1 MCNSS
6 IWRFFGV
13 GLGVFVLCSATGLR
27 AQSSDGAQE
36 PLIGTWGCQL
46 RVGTPVR
53 GELTLESNDG
63 RWSASIAGY
72 QLAATEAGSEIR
84 FSLPGDRGTFRGR
97 MDRNTRVIRGH
108 WIQPAD
114 ETLSSYASPV
124 ELKPLS
130 SNSWRGK
137 VIPLEQAFSVYAII
151 TPGPDGKL
159 TAVLSNPEMNFFRG
173 RTFVVTREG
182 KNVHF
187 DAKGWKLDGEY
198 DAKTD
203 ILSLTLQGISTTIPL
218 SHQTRYDAVGLY
230 PRVPHEAGP
239 YVYRTPLPQNDG
251 WHIASLA
258 EEHLDVSRVSELV
271 QRILSSDPQSDPLNI
286 QSLLI
291 ARHGRLLFEEYF
303 YGFDDSRPHDMRSAS
318 KTFAPVLIGI
328 ARQQG
333 AKLAPDTAVYPLFK
347 QYSSFANWDSRK
359 QSITLEDIMTM
370 SAGNACDDNDDD
382 SPGNEDHMQSD
393 PAHKDWYKYTLDLPI
408 RTNPGGHDAIYCSGD
423 LNLVGG
429 VVAAST
435 GTWLPDFFDQYLA
448 RPLQFGR
455 YYLNLMPDG
464 QAYMGGGA
472 YIRPRDELKLG
483 QLFLNSGSWN
493 GHQIVATSWVQQS
506 ITSHTAFDPRYS
518 LGQRH
523 EYGFGWHINFL
534 KSGDKTYRV
543 YAAGGNGGQ
552 FIIVVPD
559 LDLVIGING
568 GSYGQFDR
576 WYRWELELVPQYIIG
591 AVKSRAVTP
600 RR

>member
-1 MCNSS
+1 
-6 IWRFFGV
+6 
-13 GLGVFVLCSATGLR
+13 
-27 AQSSDGAQE
+27 
-36 PLIGTWGCQL
+36 
-46 RVGTPVR
+46 
-53 GELTLESNDG
+53 
-63 RWSASIAGY
+63 
-72 QLAATEAGSEIR
+72 
-84 FSLPGDRGTFRGR
+84 
-97 MDRNTRVIRGH
+97 
-108 WIQPAD
+108 
-114 ETLSSYASPV
+114 
-124 ELKPLS
+124 
-130 SNSWRGK
+130 
-137 VIPLEQAFSVYAII
+137 
-151 TPGPDGKL
+151 
-159 TAVLSNPEMNFFRG
+159 
-173 RTFVVTREG
+173 
-182 KNVHF
+182 
-187 DAKGWKLDGEY
+187 
-198 DAKTD
+198 
-203 ILSLTLQGISTTIPL
+203 
-218 SHQTRYDAVGLY
+218 
-230 PRVPHEAGP
+230 
-239 YVYRTPLPQNDG
+239 
-251 WHIASLA
+251 
-258 EEHLDVSRVSELV
+258 
-271 QRILSSDPQSDPLNI
+271 
-286 QSLLI
+286 
-291 ARHGRLLFEEYF
+291 
-303 YGFDDSRPHDMRSAS
+303 
-318 KTFAPVLIGI
+318 
-328 ARQQG
+328 
-333 AKLAPDTAVYPLFK
+333 
-347 QYSSFANWDSRK
+347 
-359 QSITLEDIMTM
+359 M

-382 SPGNEDHMQSD
+382 SPGNEDRMQSD

-493 GHQIVATSWVQQS
+493 GHQIVATSWVRQS
-506 ITSHTAFDPRYS
+506 IASHTAFDPRYS

-591 AVKSRAVTP
+591 AVKRRAVPP